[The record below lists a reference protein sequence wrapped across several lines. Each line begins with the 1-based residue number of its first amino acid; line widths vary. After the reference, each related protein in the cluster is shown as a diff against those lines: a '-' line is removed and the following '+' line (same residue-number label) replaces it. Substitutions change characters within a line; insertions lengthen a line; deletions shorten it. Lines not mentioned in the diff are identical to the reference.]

1 MDFIH
6 VYCAIKR
13 KKENIPEHLI
23 NGPVVIRESD
33 IHEDTISLLK
43 ESTKKYPGIWRIY
56 KSVNK
61 RDVKK
66 SELELVKTLID
77 KHRTSARQGDL
88 KPVPRLW
95 KTILMQPRNKAERKY
110 LIDID
115 NVAII
120 DSVKEILT
128 NYINDYNNGQN
139 KQLMNS
145 FDTIKTPNGYHI
157 IIEPFD
163 VRILNHFSE
172 KDCSINKDGLLFI
185 ERYTV

>member
-1 MDFIH
+1 MEFIH

-13 KKENIPEHLI
+13 KKENTPEYLI
-23 NGPVVIRESD
+23 NGPTVIRESD
-33 IHEDTISLLK
+33 IHEDTVSLLK
-43 ESTKKYPGIWRIY
+43 ESTKKYPGVWRIY
-56 KSVNK
+56 RSVNK

-77 KHRTSARQGDL
+77 KHTTRQGDF

-95 KTILMQPRNKAERKY
+95 KTILMQPRNRAERKF

-115 NVAII
+115 NIAII
-120 DSVKEILT
+120 DTVKEILT
-128 NYINDYNNGQN
+128 NYINDYNNNGKN
-139 KQLMNS
+139 KQLMTL

-157 IIEPFD
+157 ISEPFD
-163 VRILNHFSE
+163 ERILSNFS
-172 KDCSINKDGLLFI
+172 KDDCSINKDGLLFI

>member
-1 MDFIH
+1 MH

-23 NGPVVIRESD
+23 NGPIVIRESD

-56 KSVNK
+56 RSVNK

-77 KHRTSARQGDL
+77 KHTTHIKPDI

-95 KTILMQPRNKAERKY
+95 KTILMQPRNKAEYKY

-128 NYINDYNNGQN
+128 DYITNYNNSGKN
-139 KQLMNS
+139 KRLMNS

-163 VRILNHFSE
+163 IRILNHFSE

-185 ERYTV
+185 ERYTLV

>member
-13 KKENIPEHLI
+13 KKENTPEHLS
-23 NGPVVIRESD
+23 NGPIVMRESD

-43 ESTKKYPGIWRIY
+43 ESTKKYPGVWRIY

-77 KHRTSARQGDL
+77 KHTTSINNI

-115 NVAII
+115 NVDII

-128 NYINDYNNGQN
+128 DYITNHNNSDQN

-163 VRILNHFSE
+163 VRILDHFSE